1 MNHVT
6 APIWQ
11 WVFGVLAA
19 LVALVVGMFAI
30 PKLWGRIVRL
40 RWWFAGLSVLV
51 LAWVFLVVLP
61 GRYPP
66 ERFEGSALPSF
77 FRQGYW
83 AWMYLFLLGIAGSA
97 LALWRTLRT
106 TTTAEPVMDEAE
118 AGVGGS
124 DLEAA
129 WAEIRVRLDQARI
142 DLAHQKVYLFL
153 APDEERAAA
162 LIESAGL
169 QIFVQAPEG
178 PAPIHAYAT
187 SDGILLSCSGTSVFG
202 SGNDAAAVKLA
213 NLCDKLLAM
222 QPDCPIVR
230 GVAVLFPIDWAAQ
243 PESTRLAA
251 AVRDDLQ
258 TIQRTLKV
266 RPPVF
271 ALFPGMEGVP
281 GFTEFIARITAQVSP
296 QMRDNRVGFAVPAT
310 HPFSGDL
317 VQRGMTWMSGW
328 FHNWT
333 LNLLAGDLLNQ
344 EGNSQL
350 ISLDSEFRRYRK
362 RLRSIL
368 ESALSTHRE
377 SQPVLFRGCYF
388 MATGDGRAEQA
399 FTAGLLRGAR
409 SRILA
414 DQVATTWTVEA
425 EREDRRYARIA
436 LGIGLI
442 GGLLILLAWFSIA
455 MRTGLGWLGLLGV
468 VIAWIVVFLRL
479 NRRS

>member
-1 MNHVT
+1 MNHLT

-19 LVALVVGMFAI
+19 LITFVVGMFAI

-40 RWWFAGLSVLV
+40 RWWLAGLSVFV

-83 AWMYLFLLGIAGSA
+83 TWMYLFLLGMAGSG
-97 LALWRTLRT
+97 LALWRTLRS
-106 TTTAEPVMDEAE
+106 TTTAEPLAE
-118 AGVGGS
+118 DVDAVGS
-124 DLEAA
+124 DLEPA
-129 WAEIRVRLDQARI
+129 WAEILVRLDQARI
-142 DLAHQKVYLFL
+142 DLARQNVYLFL
-153 APDEERAAA
+153 APDEERTAA

-169 QIFVQAPEG
+169 QIFVHAPEG

-187 SDGILLSCSGTSVFG
+187 SDGILLSCSGASVFG
-202 SGNDAAAVKLA
+202 TGSDAGAARLA
-213 NLCDKLLAM
+213 DLCDKLLAR

-243 PESTRLAA
+243 PESSRLAA
-251 AVRDDLQ
+251 SVRDDLQ

-296 QMRDNRVGFAVPAT
+296 QMRDQRVGFAVPAT

-328 FHNWT
+328 FHSWT

-414 DQVATTWTVEA
+414 DQVATTWTIEA

-436 LGIGLI
+436 LGICLV

-455 MRTGLGWLGLLGV
+455 MRTSLGWLGLLAV
-468 VIAWIVVFLRL
+468 VVAWAVVFLRL
-479 NRRS
+479 IRKS